1 MKTAEVHSM
10 NADDPVSV
18 RQVLGSVL
26 SQAGDAWRV
35 QTAVGVQHAQRAL
48 GCLVTPR
55 VGDRV
60 LLVCTEQEAFVL
72 SVLSRRNTD
81 TDTATILSAPGDI
94 QLMAGKGRVGLV
106 GRDGIDLVSGRDVSV
121 EADGFHLRA
130 KMARMV
136 IGSLHWLGQRLN
148 AEIDASRVVGR
159 LFDSVVER
167 FSRRA
172 KRSYRV
178 VDELDHARSEQIDY
192 RARSNMSLRG
202 RNVLT
207 TADELIK
214 LDGDQIHLG

>member
-1 MKTAEVHSM
+1 MKTAELHSM

-18 RQVLGSVL
+18 RQVLGDVL

-35 QTAVGVQHAQRAL
+35 QTAVGVQYAQRAL
-48 GCLVTPR
+48 DCLVTPR

-60 LLVCTEQEAFVL
+60 LLVCTGQEAFVL
-72 SVLSRRNTD
+72 SVLSRRD
-81 TDTATILSAPGDI
+81 VDTATILSAPGDI
-94 QLMAGKGRVGLV
+94 QLMAGTGRVGLV
-106 GRDGIDLVSGRDVSV
+106 GRDGIDIVSGRDVSV
-121 EADGFHLRA
+121 ETDGFHLRA
-130 KMARMV
+130 RMARMV
-136 IGSLHWLGQRLN
+136 IGSLHWLGERLN

-178 VDELDHARSEQIDY
+178 VDELDHSRSEQIDY
-192 RARSNMSLRG
+192 RATSNMSLRG

-214 LDGDQIHLG
+214 LDGGQIHLG